1 MIQTVEKTI
10 AYRIKGTGV
19 GWAFSPRDFLD
30 LGGRPT
36 VDSALH
42 RLEKRGEIRR
52 VIRGVYDY
60 PRFSKLLD
68 QHLSPDIDQ
77 VARAL
82 ARKFRWRIQ
91 PGGATAL
98 NFIGLSTQVP
108 ARAVYL
114 SDGPDR
120 AYQVG
125 NSALVFE
132 HTASKESG
140 VKLKESGLIVQAL
153 KSLGQSGLPQRSS
166 RRFGMVAGIAA
177 RQGAGRHENGDRL
190 GLQRNSADRRR
201 GPTWIRSPRE
211 PQQTGGIYLAS
222 RQVDRHEFRHC
233 RKGFLGLLDS
243 QTPLCGTGAQGE
255 MVFKGGTSLSK
266 VFGLIDQFF
275 PGYRSDPRF
284 ATARVWPCGGQRSLP
299 NHPVEDKAEPLQP
312 GEESQGCGI
321 HSRYAACST
330 ESALCAGSRHCR
342 QHR

>member
-1 MIQTVEKTI
+1 MIQTVEKKI

-77 VARAL
+77 VAQAL

-125 NSALVFE
+125 NTALVFE
-132 HTASKESG
+132 HTALKESG

-153 KSLGQSGLPQRSS
+153 KSLGQERITPEIIAKIRAWLPESLRAKVLADTKTATGWVYNAIQQ
-166 RRFGMVAGIAA
+166 IA
-177 RQGAGRHENGDRL
+177 
-190 GLQRNSADRRR
+190 
-201 GPTWIRSPRE
+201 
-211 PQQTGGIYLAS
+211 
-222 RQVDRHEFRHC
+222 
-233 RKGFLGLLDS
+233 
-243 QTPLCGTGAQGE
+243 
-255 MVFKGGTSLSK
+255 
-266 VFGLIDQFF
+266 
-275 PGYRSDPRF
+275 
-284 ATARVWPCGGQRSLP
+284 
-299 NHPVEDKAEPLQP
+299 
-312 GEESQGCGI
+312 EEGKHG
-321 HSRYAACST
+321 
-330 ESALCAGSRHCR
+330 
-342 QHR
+342 

>member
-1 MIQTVEKTI
+1 LKIRSPIESVEQVEGG
-10 AYRIKGTGV
+10 R
-19 GWAFSPRDFLD
+19 FSPRDFLD

-91 PGGATAL
+91 PSGATAL

-125 NSALVFE
+125 NTALVFE
-132 HTASKESG
+132 HTALKESG
-140 VKLKESGLIVQAL
+140 VKLRGEWPDRAGAQVARAGADYSGDHRED
-153 KSLGQSGLPQRSS
+153 S
-166 RRFGMVAGIAA
+166 GMVAGIAA
-177 RQGAGRHENGDRL
+177 RQGAG
-190 GLQRNSADRRR
+190 
-201 GPTWIRSPRE
+201 
-211 PQQTGGIYLAS
+211 
-222 RQVDRHEFRHC
+222 
-233 RKGFLGLLDS
+233 
-243 QTPLCGTGAQGE
+243 
-255 MVFKGGTSLSK
+255 
-266 VFGLIDQFF
+266 
-275 PGYRSDPRF
+275 
-284 ATARVWPCGGQRSLP
+284 
-299 NHPVEDKAEPLQP
+299 
-312 GEESQGCGI
+312 
-321 HSRYAACST
+321 
-330 ESALCAGSRHCR
+330 
-342 QHR
+342 